1 MNLWHTVSVYFNFQ
15 NSNWSA
21 IFNFPFFW
29 TPFFGFR
36 HTKWLLVKENNENR
50 SDIAFWKIL
59 TRNMDQYSLPTKNS
73 QDINNKSMVEN
84 YQFFDKT
91 YCLLSSFFRYHLWFF
106 PHELIMSR
114 VNKFTRKIISWD
126 EHNRSTA
133 FTFFYENS
141 SNSEMIFDL
150 RLSGSLVKIFIRFSN
165 WFFSICRPW
174 KMTLKII

>member
-1 MNLWHTVSVYFNFQ
+1 MTQKNNDQFSSFSRICSFWTKFGPLSVWHTVSVYFNFQ

-91 YCLLSSFFRYHLWFF
+91 RLIVYYLLSFDTIFGFSHTNWSC
-106 PHELIMSR
+106 H
-114 VNKFTRKIISWD
+114 V
-126 EHNRSTA
+126 ST
-133 FTFFYENS
+133 NS
-141 SNSEMIFDL
+141 H
-150 RLSGSLVKIFIRFSN
+150 GK
-165 WFFSICRPW
+165 
-174 KMTLKII
+174 

>member
-1 MNLWHTVSVYFNFQ
+1 MTIFDQFRRENSNILNFNAKNSQFWHKKIMINFQGFQEFAVFGQNLDLWHTVSVYFNFQ

-91 YCLLSSFFRYHLWFF
+91 YCLLSSFFR
-106 PHELIMSR
+106 
-114 VNKFTRKIISWD
+114 
-126 EHNRSTA
+126 
-133 FTFFYENS
+133 
-141 SNSEMIFDL
+141 
-150 RLSGSLVKIFIRFSN
+150 
-165 WFFSICRPW
+165 
-174 KMTLKII
+174 